1 MYDSYEGNGRNNE
14 GSVEIGSVGSDEGG
28 FVEEGDSR
36 SDAVAQCHHC
46 KTLILWSLSH

>member
-1 MYDSYEGNGRNNE
+1 
-14 GSVEIGSVGSDEGG
+14 VEIGSVGSEGGG

-46 KTLILWSLSH
+46 KTLIFFESAILVLSFGRETKAKRN